1 MSSMRMEM
9 SPRLQQTMKLAPRMI
24 QSMEILQLPLMA
36 LEERIEQELAA
47 NPVLERRE
55 SDYETPDMTAV
66 AGMPKEAVSPP
77 EVNGQ
82 AAASTE
88 TKPEISDREIEQYVQ
103 DQADW
108 SSMNRGTRSRGA
120 GERDAKMDAMANTA
134 ARGASLQE
142 ELSRQWDLVE
152 VEDRIRRAGRV
163 LIDWV
168 SDDGYIRDPI
178 ETIAE
183 HLPAEMTQQDL
194 LDAIP
199 ILQQRLEPVGICAR
213 SLQECLLLQI
223 DAWERDKGMDLTV
236 PRVLVSTYLHDLEMN
251 RLPQIARKSGFTI
264 EQINQGK
271 EFLKHLNARPGTL
284 LGDSRVPTV
293 TPDAIVDRDEETG
306 EYSVRLTEEYA
317 PRLYIN
323 EIYKR
328 MAKTKS
334 VDGKTREFIANNIRN
349 ARWLIESIE
358 QRRNTLLRVLRVVV
372 EAQKEFL
379 EQGPQMMKPLP
390 MIGVADQLG
399 IHVGTVSRAVAEK
412 YVQTPRGIFPL
423 RMFFTGGTENAEG
436 EAMSWDAV
444 KAKLGEII
452 ENEDKG
458 NPLSDDEIVLKLKE
472 QGIELARRTVAKY
485 RKIAGIPPA
494 RRRKIF

>member
-1 MSSMRMEM
+1 
-9 SPRLQQTMKLAPRMI
+9 MKLAPRMI

-55 SDYETPDMTAV
+55 SDFDRPDLTPV
-66 AGMPKEAVSPP
+66 AGMPAEVVTPP
-77 EVNGQ
+77 ETPVPAGTDVKDP
-82 AAASTE
+82 AAAN
-88 TKPEISDREIEQYVQ
+88 EISDREIEQYLQ
-103 DQADW
+103 DQSDW
-108 SSMNRGTRSRGA
+108 SSMNRGMRSRSS

-134 ARGASLQE
+134 ARGDSLQE
-142 ELSRQWDLVE
+142 ELTRQWDLVE
-152 VEDRIRRAGRV
+152 VDDRIRRAGYV

-168 SDDGYIRDPI
+168 DDDGYIREPM
-178 ETIAE
+178 ETIGE
-183 HLPAEMTQQDL
+183 HLPDKLAIQDL
-194 LDAIP
+194 QDALP
-199 ILQQRLEPVGICAR
+199 ALQQRLEPVGICAR
-213 SLQECLLLQI
+213 NLQECWLLQI
-223 DAWERDKGMDLTV
+223 DAWERDKKVDLTV

-251 RLPQIARKSGFTI
+251 RLPQIGRKSGFTI
-264 EQINQGK
+264 EQINAGK
-271 EFLKHLNARPGTL
+271 EFLKHLNASPGSL
-284 LGDSRVPTV
+284 LGANRVPTV
-293 TPDAIVDRDEETG
+293 TPDAIVERDDETG
-306 EYSVRLTEEYA
+306 EYTCRLTDEHT

-328 MAKTKS
+328 MAKTKA
-334 VDGKTREFIANNIRN
+334 VDGKTREFISNNIRN

-358 QRRNTLLRVLRVVV
+358 QRRNTLLRVLKVVV

-379 EQGPQMMKPLP
+379 EHGPQFMKPLP

-412 YVQTPRGIFPL
+412 YIQTPRGIFPL
-423 RMFFTGGTENAEG
+423 RMFFTGGTENADG

-452 ENEDKG
+452 DHEDKA
-458 NPLSDDEIVLKLKE
+458 NPFSDDEIVIKLKE

-494 RRRKIF
+494 RRRKVF

>member
-1 MSSMRMEM
+1 MRMEQ
-9 SPRLQQTMKLAPRMI
+9 RMKLAPRMI

-36 LEERIEQELAA
+36 LEERIEQELEA
-47 NPVLERRE
+47 NPVLERRS
-55 SDYETPDMTAV
+55 SDFDAPDMTTV
-66 AGMPKEAVSPP
+66 AGMPKEATP
-77 EVNGQ
+77 EP
-82 AAASTE
+82 AE
-88 TKPEISDREIEQYVQ
+88 KPDISDREIEAYIQ

-108 SSMNRGTRSRGA
+108 SALKGNRVRSS

-142 ELSRQWDLVE
+142 ELERQWDLVE
-152 VEDRIRRAGRV
+152 AEDRIKRAGRV
-163 LIDWV
+163 LLDYV
-168 SDDGYIRDPI
+168 TDDGYLREPV
-178 ETIAE
+178 ENIATQ
-183 HLPAEMTQQDL
+183 LPDGLTAKDL
-194 LDAIP
+194 SDAVP
-199 ILQQRLEPVGICAR
+199 VLQERLEPVGICAR

-223 DAWERDKGMDLTV
+223 DAMERDKGLDLTV

-251 RLPQIARKSGFTI
+251 RLPQISRKSGFTI
-264 EQINQGK
+264 DQINHGK

-284 LGDSRVPTV
+284 LGETRVPTV
-293 TPDAIVDRDEETG
+293 TPDAIVERDEETG

-379 EQGPQMMKPLP
+379 EHGPQFMKPLP

-412 YVQTPRGIFPL
+412 YVQSPRGIFPL
-423 RMFFTGGTENAEG
+423 RMFFTGGTENADG

-444 KAKLGEII
+444 KAKLNEII
-452 ENEDKG
+452 EKEDKN
-458 NPLSDDEIVLKLKE
+458 NPLSDDEIVVKLKE

-485 RKIAGIPPA
+485 RKIGGIPPA
-494 RRRKIF
+494 RRRRVF

>member
-1 MSSMRMEM
+1 MRLDASQYMRMDQ
-9 SPRLQQTMKLAPRMI
+9 RMKLAPRMI

-36 LEERIEQELAA
+36 LEERIEKELEA
-47 NPVLERRE
+47 NPVLERHT
-55 SDYETPDMTAV
+55 SDNDAPDMTAV
-66 AGMPKEAVSPP
+66 AGMPKEAVTPP
-77 EVNGQ
+77 EAQNGE
-82 AAASTE
+82 AE
-88 TKPEISDREIEQYVQ
+88 KPEISDREIEQFLS
-103 DQADW
+103 DQTDW
-108 SSMNRGTRSRGA
+108 SNRGSRMRSS

-142 ELSRQWDLVE
+142 ELTRQWDLVE
-152 VEDRIRRAGRV
+152 VEDRIRRAGYV

-168 SDDGYIRDPI
+168 TDDGYIRDPMEKI
-178 ETIAE
+178 TE
-183 HLPAEMTQQDL
+183 HLPAGLTPQDIN
-194 LDAIP
+194 DAIP

-213 SLQECLLLQI
+213 SVQECLLLQI
-223 DAWERDKGMDLTV
+223 DAMERDKGLDLTV
-236 PRVLVSTYLHDLEMN
+236 PRILVTTYLHDLEMN

-264 EQINQGK
+264 DQINHGK
-271 EFLKHLNARPGTL
+271 EFLRHLNPRPGSL
-284 LGDSRVPTV
+284 LGESRVPTV
-293 TPDAIVDRDEETG
+293 TPDAIVERNEETG
-306 EYSVRLTEEYA
+306 EYTARLTEEYA

-323 EIYKR
+323 EAYKR
-328 MAKTKS
+328 MAKVKS

-379 EQGPQMMKPLP
+379 EHGPQFMKPLP

-412 YVQTPRGIFPL
+412 YIQTPRGIFPL

-452 ENEDKG
+452 ANEDKA
-458 NPLSDDEIVLKLKE
+458 NPLSDDEIVIKLKE

-485 RKIAGIPPA
+485 RKIGGIPPA
-494 RRRKIF
+494 RRRKTF

>member
-1 MSSMRMEM
+1 
-9 SPRLQQTMKLAPRMI
+9 
-24 QSMEILQLPLMA
+24 
-36 LEERIEQELAA
+36 
-47 NPVLERRE
+47 
-55 SDYETPDMTAV
+55 
-66 AGMPKEAVSPP
+66 MPKEAVTPP
-77 EVNGQ
+77 EPANQ
-82 AAASTE
+82 TTE
-88 TKPEISDREIEQYVQ
+88 EQKSAEISDREIEQYLQ
-103 DQADW
+103 DQSDW
-108 SSMNRGTRSRGA
+108 ASINRGSRVRST

-142 ELSRQWDLVE
+142 ELLRQWDLVD
-152 VEDRIRRAGRV
+152 VDDTTRRAGYV

-168 SDDGYIRDPI
+168 ADDGYIRDPI

-183 HLPAEMTQQDL
+183 HLPAGLTRQNI

-213 SLQECLLLQI
+213 NLQECLLLQI
-223 DAWERDKGMDLTV
+223 DALERDKGMDLTV
-236 PRVLVSTYLHDLEMN
+236 PRVLVNTYLHDLEMN

-271 EFLKHLNARPGTL
+271 EFLKHLNARPGAL
-284 LGDSRVPTV
+284 LGNEPVPTV
-293 TPDAIVDRDEETG
+293 TPDAIVERDEETG
-306 EYSVRLTEEYA
+306 EYSARLTEEYA
-317 PRLYIN
+317 PKLYIN

-379 EQGPQMMKPLP
+379 EHGPQFMKPLP

-452 ENEDKG
+452 QNEDKG
-458 NPLSDDEIVLKLKE
+458 NPLSDDEIVIKLKE

>member
-1 MSSMRMEM
+1 
-9 SPRLQQTMKLAPRMI
+9 
-24 QSMEILQLPLMA
+24 
-36 LEERIEQELAA
+36 
-47 NPVLERRE
+47 
-55 SDYETPDMTAV
+55 
-66 AGMPKEAVSPP
+66 
-77 EVNGQ
+77 
-82 AAASTE
+82 
-88 TKPEISDREIEQYVQ
+88 
-103 DQADW
+103 
-108 SSMNRGTRSRGA
+108 
-120 GERDAKMDAMANTA
+120 MANTA
-134 ARGASLQE
+134 ARSASLQE
-142 ELSRQWDLVE
+142 ELLRQWDLVDLG
-152 VEDRIRRAGRV
+152 DRIRRAGHV

-168 SDDGYIRDPI
+168 TDDGYIRDPI

-183 HLPAEMTQQDL
+183 HLPDGLTLKDL
-194 LDAIP
+194 QDAIP
-199 ILQQRLEPVGICAR
+199 ILQERLEPVGICAR

-223 DAWERDKGMDLTV
+223 DLLERDQELDLTV

-264 EQINQGK
+264 EQINQAK

-284 LGDSRVPTV
+284 LGENRVPTV
-293 TPDAIVDRDEETG
+293 TPDALVERDDETG
-306 EYSVRLTEEYA
+306 EYTARLTEEYA

-379 EQGPQMMKPLP
+379 EHGPQFMKPLP

-412 YVQTPRGIFPL
+412 YIQTPRGIFPL
-423 RMFFTGGTENAEG
+423 RMFFTGGTENADG

-452 ENEDKG
+452 EKEDKN
-458 NPLSDDEIVLKLKE
+458 NPLSDDEIVVKLKE

-485 RKIAGIPPA
+485 RKIGGIPPA
-494 RRRKIF
+494 RRRRLF

>member
-1 MSSMRMEM
+1 
-9 SPRLQQTMKLAPRMI
+9 MKLAPRMI

-47 NPVLERRE
+47 NPVLERKDSE
-55 SDYETPDMTAV
+55 FDPGPDLTPV
-66 AGMPKEAVSPP
+66 AGIPNEVVQPAEQTSQKEDA
-77 EVNGQ
+77 Q
-82 AAASTE
+82 ASD
-88 TKPEISDREIEQYVQ
+88 ISDREIEQYLRDQQ
-103 DQADW
+103 D
-108 SSMNRGTRSRGA
+108 MNYLNRPSRSRNS
-120 GERDAKMDAMANTA
+120 GERDAKLDAMANTA

-142 ELSRQWDLVE
+142 ELIRQWDLVE
-152 VEDRIRRAGRV
+152 EEDRIRRAGTV
-163 LIDWV
+163 LLDWV
-168 SDDGYIRDPI
+168 DEEGYIRDPL
-178 ETIAE
+178 EKIAE
-183 HLPAEMTQQDL
+183 HLPSGLTIKDLQD
-194 LDAIP
+194 AMP
-199 ILQQRLEPVGICAR
+199 VLQQRLEPPGICAHN
-213 SLQECLLLQI
+213 LQECLLLQI
-223 DAWERDKGMDLTV
+223 AAMEREKGTDLTV
-236 PRVLVSTYLHDLEMN
+236 PRTLVSTYLDDLGMN

-271 EFLKHLNARPGTL
+271 TFISHLNPGPGRL
-284 LGDSRVPTV
+284 LTDVTVPRV
-293 TPDAIVDRDEETG
+293 TPDAIVEQNEDTG
-306 EYSVRLTEEYA
+306 EYTMRLTDEHT

-358 QRRNTLLRVLRVVV
+358 QRRNTMLRVLRVVV

-379 EQGPQMMKPLP
+379 EFGPKFMKPLP

-412 YVQTPRGIFPL
+412 YIQTPRGIFPL

-436 EAMSWDAV
+436 EAMSWDAI

-452 ENEDKG
+452 ETEDKA
-458 NPLSDDEIVLKLKE
+458 NPLGDDDIVIKLKE

-485 RKIAGIPPA
+485 RKIANIPPA

>member
-1 MSSMRMEM
+1 
-9 SPRLQQTMKLAPRMI
+9 MKLAPRMI

-47 NPVLERRE
+47 NPVLERKE
-55 SDYETPDMTAV
+55 SDYDAPDMTAV
-66 AGMPKEAVSPP
+66 AGMPSEITAPPAAPDLTNQTAEAK
-77 EVNGQ
+77 
-82 AAASTE
+82 AAS
-88 TKPEISDREIEQYVQ
+88 EISDREIEQYVQ

-108 SSMNRGTRSRGA
+108 ASMNRGSRMRGS

-152 VEDRIRRAGRV
+152 VEDRIRRAGYI

-168 SDDGYIRDPI
+168 TDDGYIRDPI
-178 ETIAE
+178 EKICE
-183 HLPAEMTQQDL
+183 HLPAGLTQADVEE
-194 LDAIP
+194 AVP
-199 ILQQRLEPVGICAR
+199 VLQQRLEPVGICAR
-213 SLQECLLLQI
+213 NLQECLLLQI
-223 DAWERDKGMDLTV
+223 DAWERDKGEDLTV

-271 EFLKHLNARPGTL
+271 EFLKHLNARPGSL
-284 LGDSRVPTV
+284 LGETRVPTV
-293 TPDAIVDRDEETG
+293 TPDAIVERDDETG
-306 EYSVRLTEEYA
+306 EYTMRLTEEYT

-372 EAQKEFL
+372 E
-379 EQGPQMMKPLP
+379 
-390 MIGVADQLG
+390 
-399 IHVGTVSRAVAEK
+399 S
-412 YVQTPRGIFPL
+412 
-423 RMFFTGGTENAEG
+423 
-436 EAMSWDAV
+436 
-444 KAKLGEII
+444 
-452 ENEDKG
+452 
-458 NPLSDDEIVLKLKE
+458 
-472 QGIELARRTVAKY
+472 
-485 RKIAGIPPA
+485 
-494 RRRKIF
+494 RRKNFWNMARSS

>member
-1 MSSMRMEM
+1 MRMEQ
-9 SPRLQQTMKLAPRMI
+9 RMKLAPRMI

-36 LEERIEQELAA
+36 LEERIEQELQA
-47 NPVLERRE
+47 NPVLERKE
-55 SDYETPDMTAV
+55 SEYEAPDLTAV
-66 AGMPKEAVSPP
+66 AGIPKEATAPAEATTPQEEKQVS
-77 EVNGQ
+77 
-82 AAASTE
+82 
-88 TKPEISDREIEQYVQ
+88 EISDREIDQYMQ

-108 SSMNRGTRSRGA
+108 ATLNRGSRVRQT

-142 ELSRQWDLVE
+142 ELTRQWDLVE
-152 VEDRIRRAGRV
+152 VEDRIRRAGYV

-168 SDDGYIRDPI
+168 TDAGLIVDPL
-178 ETIAE
+178 EKIAE
-183 HLPAEMTQQDL
+183 HLPSGLTVADL
-194 LDAIP
+194 QEALP
-199 ILQQRLEPVGICAR
+199 ILQQRLEPPGICAQTM
-213 SLQECLLLQI
+213 QECLLLQI

-236 PRVLVSTYLHDLEMN
+236 PRVLVGTYLHDLEMN

-271 EFLKHLNARPGTL
+271 EFLKHLTLRPGSL
-284 LGDSRVPTV
+284 LGENRVPTV
-293 TPDAIVDRDEETG
+293 TPDAAVDRDEDTG
-306 EYSVRLTEEYA
+306 EYSIRLTDGHT

-358 QRRNTLLRVLRVVV
+358 QRRNTLLRVLKVVV

-379 EQGPQMMKPLP
+379 EHGPQFMKPLP

-452 ENEDKG
+452 ANEDKA
-458 NPLSDDEIVLKLKE
+458 NPLSDDEIVVKLKE

-485 RKIAGIPPA
+485 RKIAAIPPA
-494 RRRKIF
+494 RRRKQF

>member
-1 MSSMRMEM
+1 MRLDASQHLRMDM
-9 SPRLQQTMKLAPRMI
+9 RMKLAPRMI
-24 QSMEILQLPLMA
+24 QSMEILQLPLLA
-36 LEERIEQELAA
+36 LEERIEQELEA
-47 NPVLERRE
+47 NPVLERKTSDDE
-55 SDYETPDMTAV
+55 SPDMTPVAGIPQEAV
-66 AGMPKEAVSPP
+66 ADPSNADSKNDV
-77 EVNGQ
+77 
-82 AAASTE
+82 T
-88 TKPEISDREIEQYVQ
+88 DREIEAYMR

-108 SSMNRGTRSRGA
+108 SALGRGTRPRSS

-134 ARGASLQE
+134 APADSLEE
-142 ELSRQWDLVE
+142 ELTRQWDLVE
-152 VEDRIRRAGRV
+152 VEPRIHRAGYL
-163 LIDWV
+163 LIEWV
-168 SDDGYIRDPI
+168 DDDGYIRDPI
-178 ETIAE
+178 ETIGQN
-183 HLPAEMTQQDL
+183 LPDGLKIKDL
-194 LDAIP
+194 QDAIP
-199 ILQQRLEPVGICAR
+199 ALQQRLEPVGICAR

-223 DAWERDKGMDLTV
+223 DAMERDKGLDLTV
-236 PRVLVSTYLHDLEMN
+236 PQALVANYLHDLEMN

-264 EQINQGK
+264 EQINHAK

-284 LGDSRVPTV
+284 LGESRVPAI

-306 EYSVRLTEEYA
+306 EYSARLTDEYA
-317 PRLYIN
+317 PRLYVN

-379 EQGPQMMKPLP
+379 EHGPQFMKPLP

-452 ENEDKG
+452 EKEDKT
-458 NPLSDDEIVLKLKE
+458 NPLSDDEIVVKLKE

-485 RKIAGIPPA
+485 RKIGGIPPA
-494 RRRKIF
+494 RRRRVF

>member
-1 MSSMRMEM
+1 MRLEQ
-9 SPRLQQTMKLAPRMI
+9 RMKLAPRMI

-36 LEERIEQELAA
+36 LEERIEQEMEA
-47 NPVLERRE
+47 NPVLERKD
-55 SDYETPDMTAV
+55 SDFDQAPDLTAV
-66 AGMPKEAVSPP
+66 AGMPKEVTQTP
-77 EVNGQ
+77 ESATQ
-82 AAASTE
+82 AETPASD
-88 TKPEISDREIEQYVQ
+88 ISDREIEQYLRDQQ
-103 DQADW
+103 DM
-108 SSMNRGTRSRGA
+108 SFLNRPNRSGS

-142 ELSRQWDLVE
+142 ELTRQWDLVE
-152 VEDRIRRAGRV
+152 TEDRIRRAGAV

-168 SDDGYIRDPI
+168 DDEGYIRDPI
-178 ETIAE
+178 EKIGE
-183 HLPAEMTQQDL
+183 HLPAGLTIKDLQD
-194 LDAIP
+194 AVP
-199 ILQQRLEPVGICAR
+199 VLQQQLEPPGVCAR
-213 SLQECLLLQI
+213 TPQECLLLQI
-223 DAWERDKGMDLTV
+223 AVIERDKGMDLTI
-236 PRVLVSTYLHDLEMN
+236 PRVLVTTYLEDLGMN

-264 EQINQGK
+264 EQINQAK
-271 EFLKHLNARPGTL
+271 TFLSHLNPAPGRSLTETT
-284 LGDSRVPTV
+284 VPRV
-293 TPDAIVDRDEETG
+293 TPDAIVDRDEDTG
-306 EYSVRLTEEYA
+306 EYTLRLTDEHT

-372 EAQKEFL
+372 DAQAEFL
-379 EQGPQMMKPLP
+379 EFGPKFMKPLP

-412 YVQTPRGIFPL
+412 YIQTPRGIFPL

-436 EAMSWDAV
+436 EAMSWDAI

-452 ENEDKG
+452 EHEDKA
-458 NPLSDDEIVLKLKE
+458 NPLSDDDIVIKLKD

-485 RKIAGIPPA
+485 RKIANIPPA
-494 RRRKIF
+494 RRRKVF

>member
-1 MSSMRMEM
+1 
-9 SPRLQQTMKLAPRMI
+9 
-24 QSMEILQLPLMA
+24 
-36 LEERIEQELAA
+36 
-47 NPVLERRE
+47 
-55 SDYETPDMTAV
+55 
-66 AGMPKEAVSPP
+66 MPKEAAPAPSAD
-77 EVNGQ
+77 GQ
-82 AAASTE
+82 ATDPAAAQ
-88 TKPEISDREIEQYVQ
+88 KNDISDREIEQYLQ
-103 DQADW
+103 DQSDW
-108 SSMNRGTRSRGA
+108 STLNRSSRSRGA

-152 VEDRIRRAGRV
+152 IEDRLRRAGYV

-168 SDDGYIRDPI
+168 SDDGYLRDSMDEI
-178 ETIAE
+178 TQ
-183 HLPAEMTQQDL
+183 HLPTGLTRQDVEE
-194 LDAIP
+194 AIP
-199 ILQQRLEPVGICAR
+199 VLQQRLEPVGICAR
-213 SLQECLLLQI
+213 NLQECLLLQI
-223 DAWERDKGMDLTV
+223 DAWERDKGDDLTV

-251 RLPQIARKSGFTI
+251 RLPQISRTSGFTLD
-264 EQINQGK
+264 QINHGK
-271 EFLKHLNARPGTL
+271 EFLKHLNARPGSL
-284 LGDSRVPTV
+284 LSDPPIPKVS
-293 TPDAIVDRDEETG
+293 PDAIVDRDEETG
-306 EYSVRLTEEYA
+306 EYSVRLTDEYA

-334 VDGKTREFIANNIRN
+334 VDGKTREFISNNIRN

-379 EQGPQMMKPLP
+379 EHGPQFMKPLP

-412 YVQTPRGIFPL
+412 YVQSPRGIFPL

-452 ENEDKG
+452 EHEDKG
-458 NPLSDDEIVLKLKE
+458 NPLSDDEIVAKLKE

-485 RKIAGIPPA
+485 RKIAAIPPA
-494 RRRKIF
+494 RRRKVF

>member
-1 MSSMRMEM
+1 
-9 SPRLQQTMKLAPRMI
+9 MKLAPRMI

-36 LEERIEQELAA
+36 LEERIEQELTA
-47 NPVLERRE
+47 NPVLERKE
-55 SDYETPDMTAV
+55 SDYEAPDMTAV
-66 AGMPKEAVSPP
+66 AGMPKEVSTPDTP
-77 EVNGQ
+77 SPDADNKQ
-82 AAASTE
+82 T
-88 TKPEISDREIEQYVQ
+88 EISDREIEQYVQ

-108 SSMNRGTRSRGA
+108 SQMNRGSRSRGA

-134 ARGASLQE
+134 ARSVSLQE
-142 ELSRQWDLVE
+142 ELTRQWDLID
-152 VEDRIRRAGRV
+152 VEDRLRRAGYV
-163 LIDWV
+163 LIDWIG
-168 SDDGYIRDPI
+168 DDGYIRDPL
-178 ETIAE
+178 ETIAQ
-183 HLPAEMTQQDL
+183 HLPAGLTPKDL
-194 LDAIP
+194 EDAIP
-199 ILQQRLEPVGICAR
+199 VLQQRLEPVGIAAR
-213 SLQECLLLQI
+213 NLQECLLLQI
-223 DAWERDKGMDLTV
+223 DAWEREKRTDLTV
-236 PRVLVSTYLHDLEMN
+236 PRVLVNTYLHDLEMN

-264 EQINQGK
+264 DQINQGK
-271 EFLKHLNARPGTL
+271 EFLKHLNAKPGSL
-284 LGDSRVPTV
+284 LEDNPIPKV
-293 TPDAIVDRDEETG
+293 TPDAIVERDEESG
-306 EYSVRLTEEYA
+306 EYTCRLTDEHA

-323 EIYKR
+323 EIYKK

-379 EQGPQMMKPLP
+379 EHGPQFMKPLP

-412 YVQTPRGIFPL
+412 YIQTPRGIFPL

-452 ENEDKG
+452 DNEDKS
-458 NPLSDDEIVLKLKE
+458 NPLSDDEIVVKLKE

-485 RKIAGIPPA
+485 RKIAAIPPA
-494 RRRKIF
+494 RRRKVF

>member
-1 MSSMRMEM
+1 MEQ
-9 SPRLQQTMKLAPRMI
+9 RMKLAPRMI

-36 LEERIEQELAA
+36 LEERIEKELEA
-47 NPVLERRE
+47 NPVLERAS
-55 SDYETPDMTAV
+55 SDYDAPDMTQV
-66 AGMPKEAVSPP
+66 AGIPKEAVTP
-77 EVNGQ
+77 
-82 AAASTE
+82 ATE
-88 TKPEISDREIEQYVQ
+88 TAANEPKEISDREIEQYLQ
-103 DQADW
+103 DQSDW
-108 SSMNRGTRSRGA
+108 SSINRGTRGRSS

-134 ARGASLQE
+134 ARGLSLQE
-142 ELSRQWDLVE
+142 ELSRQWDLVDME
-152 VEDRIRRAGRV
+152 PRIRRAGYV

-168 SDDGYIRDPI
+168 ADDGYIRDPI
-178 ETIAE
+178 ETITQ
-183 HLPAEMTQQDL
+183 HLPDGLTQKDIEET
-194 LDAIP
+194 IP

-213 SLQECLLLQI
+213 SVQECLLLQI
-223 DAWERDKGMDLTV
+223 DALERSAGNDMDLTV
-236 PRVLVSTYLHDLEMN
+236 PRALVTSYLHDLEMN

-264 EQINQGK
+264 DQINHGR
-271 EFLKHLNARPGTL
+271 EFLKHLNPRPGTL
-284 LGDSRVPTV
+284 LGESRVPTV
-293 TPDAIVDRDEETG
+293 TPDAIVERDEETG
-306 EYSVRLTEEYA
+306 EYTSRLTEEYA

-323 EIYKR
+323 EVYKR
-328 MAKTKS
+328 MAKNKQD

-379 EQGPQMMKPLP
+379 EHGPQFMKPLP

-412 YVQTPRGIFPL
+412 YIQTPRGIFPL

-452 ENEDKG
+452 SEEDKA
-458 NPLSDDEIVLKLKE
+458 NPLSDDEIVVKLKE

-485 RKIAGIPPA
+485 RKIGGIPPA
-494 RRRKIF
+494 RRRKVF

>member
-1 MSSMRMEM
+1 MRMEQ
-9 SPRLQQTMKLAPRMI
+9 RMKLAPRMI

-36 LEERIEQELAA
+36 LEERIEQELQA
-47 NPVLERRE
+47 NPVLERKE
-55 SDYETPDMTAV
+55 SEYEAPDLTPV
-66 AGMPKEAVSPP
+66 AGIPKEATAPA
-77 EVNGQ
+77 E
-82 AAASTE
+82 AAAPE
-88 TKPEISDREIEQYVQ
+88 AGAEEKAVAEISDREIDQYLQ

-108 SSMNRGTRSRGA
+108 ASLNRGSRVRST

-134 ARGASLQE
+134 ARGVSLQE
-142 ELSRQWDLVE
+142 ALTRQWDLVE
-152 VEDRIRRAGRV
+152 TSDRIRRAGYI

-168 SDDGYIRDPI
+168 TDAGLISDPL

-183 HLPAEMTQQDL
+183 KMPADVTLEDLEAALPV
-194 LDAIP
+194 
-199 ILQQRLEPVGICAR
+199 LQQRLEPPGICAR
-213 SLQECLLLQI
+213 NVQECLLLQI
-223 DAWERDKGMDLTV
+223 DAWEREKDVDLTV
-236 PRVLVSTYLHDLEMN
+236 PRSLVQSYLHDLEMN

-264 EQINQGK
+264 DQINQAK
-271 EFLKHLNARPGTL
+271 EFLKHLTLRPGSL
-284 LGDSRVPTV
+284 LGENRVPTV
-293 TPDAIVDRDEETG
+293 TPDAVVERDEDTG
-306 EYSVRLTEEYA
+306 EYTIRLTDGHT

-328 MAKTKS
+328 MAKTKA
-334 VDGKTREFIANNIRN
+334 VDSKTREFIANNIRN

-358 QRRNTLLRVLRVVV
+358 QRRNTLLRVLKVVV

-379 EQGPQMMKPLP
+379 EHGPQYMKPLP

-452 ENEDKG
+452 ANEDKG
-458 NPLSDDEIVLKLKE
+458 NPLSDDEIVVKLKE

-485 RKIAGIPPA
+485 RKIAAIPPA
-494 RRRKIF
+494 RRRKVF

>member
-1 MSSMRMEM
+1 MRLDASQHMRMDL
-9 SPRLQQTMKLAPRMI
+9 RMKLAPRMI
-24 QSMEILQLPLMA
+24 QSMEILQLPLLA
-36 LEERIEQELAA
+36 LEERIEQELES
-47 NPVLERRE
+47 NPVLERSASE
-55 SDYETPDMTAV
+55 FDAPDVTPV
-66 AGMPKEAVSPP
+66 AGMPEEAVAPVQTAVA
-77 EVNGQ
+77 EQKQDITDG
-82 AAASTE
+82 
-88 TKPEISDREIEQYVQ
+88 EIDAYMR

-108 SSMNRGTRSRGA
+108 SVLNRGSRARGS

-142 ELSRQWDLVE
+142 ELAAQWDLVD
-152 VEDRIRRAGRV
+152 VADRIRRAGRI
-163 LIDWV
+163 LIDWIT
-168 SDDGYIRDPI
+168 DDGYLREPL
-178 ETIAE
+178 ETITE
-183 HLPAEMTQQDL
+183 HLPDGLTVKDFQ
-194 LDAIP
+194 DAIP
-199 ILQQRLEPVGICAR
+199 ALQERLEPPGSGAR
-213 SLQECLLLQI
+213 NLQECLLLQI
-223 DAWERDKGMDLTV
+223 DALERDKGLDLTV
-236 PRVLVSTYLHDLEMN
+236 PRVLVTTYLHDLEMN
-251 RLPQIARKSGFTI
+251 RLPQIARKSGFTM
-264 EQINQGK
+264 EQINDGK
-271 EFLKHLNARPGTL
+271 AFLKRLNARPGTL
-284 LGDSRVPTV
+284 LGESRVPAV
-293 TPDAIVDRDEETG
+293 APDALVERDEETG
-306 EYSVRLTEEYA
+306 EYKARLTEEYA

-379 EQGPQMMKPLP
+379 EHGPQFMKPLP

-412 YVQTPRGIFPL
+412 YIQTPRGIFPL

-452 ENEDKG
+452 EKEDKTR
-458 NPLSDDEIVLKLKE
+458 PLSDDEIVVKLKE

-485 RKIAGIPPA
+485 RKIGGIAPA
-494 RRRKIF
+494 RRRRVF

>member
-1 MSSMRMEM
+1 
-9 SPRLQQTMKLAPRMI
+9 MKLAPRMI

-36 LEERIEQELAA
+36 LEERIEQELEA
-47 NPVLERRE
+47 NPVLERRG
-55 SDYETPDMTAV
+55 SDYDAPDMTAV
-66 AGMPKEAVSPP
+66 AGMPKEVVTAETTP
-77 EVNGQ
+77 NGAQ
-82 AAASTE
+82 TATAE
-88 TKPEISDREIEQYVQ
+88 NDISDREIEQYLK
-103 DQADW
+103 DQSDW
-108 SSMNRGTRSRGA
+108 STLRGSRSRGS

-142 ELSRQWDLVE
+142 ELTSQWDLVE
-152 VEDRIRRAGRV
+152 VEDRIRRAGYV

-168 SDDGYIRDPI
+168 TDDGYLREPL
-178 ETIAE
+178 ESIAE
-183 HLPAEMTQQDL
+183 HLPDGLTSKDL
-194 LDAIP
+194 QDAIP

-213 SLQECLLLQI
+213 NLQECLLLQM
-223 DAWERDKGMDLTV
+223 DALERDKGLDLTI
-236 PRVLVSTYLHDLEMN
+236 PRVLISTYLHDLEMN
-251 RLPQIARKSGFTI
+251 RLPQIARKSGFNM
-264 EQINQGK
+264 EQINQGR
-271 EFLKHLNARPGTL
+271 EYLKHLNARPGTL
-284 LGDSRVPTV
+284 LGESRVPTV
-293 TPDAIVDRDEETG
+293 SPDAIVERDDETG
-306 EYSVRLTEEYA
+306 EYTCRLTDEYA

-379 EQGPQMMKPLP
+379 AQGPQFMKPLP

-412 YVQTPRGIFPL
+412 YIQTPRGIFPL

-452 ENEDKG
+452 EHEDKN
-458 NPLSDDEIVLKLKE
+458 NPLSDDEIVVKLKE

-485 RKIAGIPPA
+485 RKIGGIPPA
-494 RRRKIF
+494 RRRRVF

>member
-1 MSSMRMEM
+1 MRMEQ
-9 SPRLQQTMKLAPRMI
+9 RMKLAPRMI

-47 NPVLERRE
+47 NPVLERQE
-55 SDYETPDMTAV
+55 SEFERPDLTPV
-66 AGMPKEAVSPP
+66 AGIPQEVVSPP
-77 EVNGQ
+77 DATNQ
-82 AAASTE
+82 TAAE
-88 TKPEISDREIEQYVQ
+88 TKAAEISDREIEQYIQ
-103 DQADW
+103 DQSDW
-108 SSMNRGTRSRGA
+108 SSMNRGTRSRGS

-142 ELSRQWDLVE
+142 ELTRQWDLVE
-152 VEDRIRRAGRV
+152 VPPNIRRAGHI

-168 SDDGYIRDPI
+168 NDAGYIREPM
-178 ETIAE
+178 ETIGE
-183 HLPAEMTQQDL
+183 HLPSGLTVKDL
-194 LDAIP
+194 EDALP

-213 SLQECLLLQI
+213 NLQEAWLLQI
-223 DAWERDKGMDLTV
+223 DAWERDKNLDLTV
-236 PRVLVSTYLHDLEMN
+236 PRVLVSTYLSDLEMN

-264 EQINQGK
+264 DQINTGK
-271 EFLKHLNARPGTL
+271 EFLKHLNASPGSL
-284 LGDSRVPTV
+284 LGDNRVPTV
-293 TPDAIVDRDEETG
+293 TPDAIVERDEETG
-306 EYSVRLTEEYA
+306 EYSCRLTDEHT
-317 PRLYIN
+317 PKLYIN

-328 MAKTKS
+328 MAKTKA

-358 QRRNTLLRVLRVVV
+358 QRRNTLLRVLKVVV

-379 EQGPQMMKPLP
+379 EHGPQFMKPLP

-452 ENEDKG
+452 ANEDKS
-458 NPLSDDEIVLKLKE
+458 NPLSDDEIVVKLKE

-485 RKIAGIPPA
+485 RKIGGIPPA
-494 RRRKIF
+494 RRRKTF

>member
-1 MSSMRMEM
+1 MRMEQ
-9 SPRLQQTMKLAPRMI
+9 RMKLAPRMI

-36 LEERIEQELAA
+36 LEERIEQELSS

-55 SDYETPDMTAV
+55 SEFEQPDLTPV
-66 AGMPKEAVSPP
+66 AGIPQEVVSPSSP
-77 EVNGQ
+77 SPDDSNTSLQ
-82 AAASTE
+82 
-88 TKPEISDREIEQYVQ
+88 KEITDREIEQYLQ

-108 SSMNRGTRSRGA
+108 SSMNRGSRMRSS

-134 ARGASLQE
+134 ARGESLQE
-142 ELSRQWDLVE
+142 ELTLQWDLVE
-152 VEDRIRRAGRV
+152 VDERIRRAGYV

-168 SDDGYIRDPI
+168 NDAGYILEPM
-178 ETIAE
+178 ETIGE
-183 HLPAEMTQQDL
+183 HLPDGLTVQDL
-194 LDAIP
+194 HDALP

-213 SLQECLLLQI
+213 NLQECWLIQI
-223 DAWERDKGMDLTV
+223 EAWERDKNADLTV
-236 PRVLVSTYLHDLEMN
+236 PRALVSTYLQDLAMN

-264 EQINQGK
+264 EQINAGK
-271 EFLKHLNARPGTL
+271 EFLKHLNTSPGTL
-284 LGDSRVPTV
+284 LSEDRVPTV
-293 TPDAIVDRDEETG
+293 TPDAIVEREEETG
-306 EYSVRLTEEYA
+306 DYTCRLTDEHT

-328 MAKTKS
+328 MAKTKA
-334 VDGKTREFIANNIRN
+334 VDGKTREFISNNIRN

-358 QRRNTLLRVLRVVV
+358 QRRNTLLRVLKVVI

-379 EQGPQMMKPLP
+379 EHGPQFMKPLP

-412 YVQTPRGIFPL
+412 YIQTPRGIFPL

-452 ENEDKG
+452 ANENKS
-458 NPLSDDEIVLKLKE
+458 NPLSDDEIVVKLKE

-485 RKIAGIPPA
+485 RKIGNIPPA
-494 RRRKIF
+494 RRRKTF

>member
-1 MSSMRMEM
+1 MRMEQ
-9 SPRLQQTMKLAPRMI
+9 RMKLAPRMI

-36 LEERIEQELAA
+36 LEERIEKELEA
-47 NPVLERRE
+47 NPVLERRV
-55 SDYETPDMTAV
+55 SDNDTPDMTPV
-66 AGMPKEAVSPP
+66 AGMPQEAVTPP
-77 EVNGQ
+77 ESAPGQ
-82 AAASTE
+82 PEKS
-88 TKPEISDREIEQYVQ
+88 EISDREIEQFLS
-103 DQADW
+103 DQSDW
-108 SSMNRGTRSRGA
+108 SNRGSRIRST

-142 ELSRQWDLVE
+142 ELTRQWDLVE
-152 VEDRIRRAGRV
+152 VEDRIRRAGHI

-168 SDDGYIRDPI
+168 GDDGYIRDPI
-178 ETIAE
+178 EKITE
-183 HLPAEMTQQDL
+183 HLPAGLTPQDIA
-194 LDAIP
+194 DAFP

-213 SLQECLLLQI
+213 NVQECLLLQI
-223 DAWERDKGMDLTV
+223 DAMERDKGLDLTV
-236 PRVLVSTYLHDLEMN
+236 PRVLVGTYLHDLEMN

-264 EQINQGK
+264 DQINHGK
-271 EFLKHLNARPGTL
+271 EFLRHLNFRPGSL
-284 LGDSRVPTV
+284 LGESRVPTV
-293 TPDAIVDRDEETG
+293 TPDAIVERDEETG
-306 EYSVRLTEEYA
+306 EYSARLTEEYA

-323 EIYKR
+323 EAYKR
-328 MAKTKS
+328 MAKVKS
-334 VDGKTREFIANNIRN
+334 VDSKTREFIANNIRN

-379 EQGPQMMKPLP
+379 EHGPQYMKPLP

-412 YVQTPRGIFPL
+412 YIQTPRGIFPL

-452 ENEDKG
+452 ANEDKG
-458 NPLSDDEIVLKLKE
+458 NPLSDDEIVIKLKE

-485 RKIAGIPPA
+485 RKIGGIPPA
-494 RRRKIF
+494 RRRKTF

>member
-1 MSSMRMEM
+1 MRMEQ
-9 SPRLQQTMKLAPRMI
+9 RMKLAPRMI

-55 SDYETPDMTAV
+55 SDYESPDLSGV
-66 AGMPKEAVSPP
+66 AGMPKEAVAPQ
-77 EVNGQ
+77 EVNAQ
-82 AAASTE
+82 ATTDNKTS
-88 TKPEISDREIEQYVQ
+88 EISDREIEQYIQ

-108 SSMNRGTRSRGA
+108 SSMNRGSRSRGN

-142 ELSRQWDLVE
+142 ELTRQWDLVD
-152 VEDRIRRAGRV
+152 VEPRIRRAGYV

-168 SDDGYIRDPI
+168 SDDGYIRDSI
-178 ETIAE
+178 DTIAQ
-183 HLPAEMTQQDL
+183 HLPSELTVKDL
-194 LDAIP
+194 QDAIP
-199 ILQQRLEPVGICAR
+199 VLQQRLEPVGICAR
-213 SLQECLLLQI
+213 NLQECLLLQI
-223 DAWERDKGMDLTV
+223 DAWERDKGVDLTV
-236 PRVLVSTYLHDLEMN
+236 PRVLVNTYLHDLEMN

-264 EQINQGK
+264 DQINQGK
-271 EFLKHLNARPGTL
+271 EFLKHLNARPGSL
-284 LGDSRVPTV
+284 LANEPVPTV
-293 TPDAIVDRDEETG
+293 TPDAIVERDEETG
-306 EYSVRLTEEYA
+306 EYTARLTEEYA
-317 PRLYIN
+317 PKLYIN

-379 EQGPQMMKPLP
+379 EHGPQFMKPLP

-412 YVQTPRGIFPL
+412 YIQTPRGIFPL

-452 ENEDKG
+452 QHEDKT
-458 NPLSDDEIVLKLKE
+458 NPLSDDEIVVKLKE

-485 RKIAGIPPA
+485 RKIGGIPPA
-494 RRRKIF
+494 RRRKVF

>member
-1 MSSMRMEM
+1 
-9 SPRLQQTMKLAPRMI
+9 MKLAPRMI

-47 NPVLERRE
+47 NPVLERKE
-55 SDYETPDMTAV
+55 SEYDPGPEPIPV
-66 AGMPKEAVSPP
+66 AGMPE
-77 EVNGQ
+77 EVVRPAEGAADGQ
-82 AAASTE
+82 ATQQNAND
-88 TKPEISDREIEQYVQ
+88 ISDREIEQYIQ
-103 DQADW
+103 DQNDFAY
-108 SSMNRGTRSRGA
+108 MNRGTKSRYS
-120 GERDAKMDAMANTA
+120 GERDAKLDAMANTA

-142 ELSRQWDLVE
+142 ELQRQWDLVE
-152 VEDRIRRAGRV
+152 VPEEIHRAGYV
-163 LIDWV
+163 LIDFV
-168 SDDGYIRDPI
+168 EDDGYIRDDF
-178 ETIAE
+178 EEVAK
-183 HLPAEMTQQDL
+183 HLPDGVTREDL
-194 LDAIP
+194 DRALP
-199 ILQQRLEPVGICAR
+199 ILQQRLEPPGICAR
-213 SLQECLLLQI
+213 NAQECLLLQI
-223 DAWERDKGMDLTV
+223 DVLEREQGTDLTV
-236 PRVLVSTYLHDLEMN
+236 PRVLVTTYLHDLEMN

-264 EQINQGK
+264 DQINAGK
-271 EFLKHLNARPGTL
+271 EFLRHLNPRPGRL
-284 LGDSRVPTV
+284 LGETKVPSV
-293 TPDAIVDRDEETG
+293 TPDAIVERDEDTG
-306 EYSVRLTEEYA
+306 EYTIRLTDEHT

-358 QRRNTLLRVLRVVV
+358 QRRNTLLRVLKVVV

-379 EQGPQMMKPLP
+379 DHGPQFMKPLP

-412 YVQTPRGIFPL
+412 YIQTPRGIFPL

-452 ENEDKG
+452 ENEDKT
-458 NPLSDDEIVLKLKE
+458 NPLSDDEIVVKLKE

-485 RKIAGIPPA
+485 RKIANIPPA
-494 RRRKIF
+494 RRRKVF

>member
-1 MSSMRMEM
+1 MRLEQ
-9 SPRLQQTMKLAPRMI
+9 RMKLAPRMI

-47 NPVLERRE
+47 NPVLERKE
-55 SDYETPDMTAV
+55 SEFEPPQDMTLV
-66 AGMPKEAVSPP
+66 AGMPKELATAP
-77 EVNGQ
+77 EATTVADT
-82 AAASTE
+82 AA
-88 TKPEISDREIEQYVQ
+88 KEISDREIEAYLQ
-103 DQADW
+103 DQQDFGL
-108 SSMNRGTRSRGA
+108 SNRGSRSRFS

-134 ARGASLQE
+134 ARAVSLEE
-142 ELSRQWDLVE
+142 ELTRQWDLVD
-152 VEDRIRRAGRV
+152 VDDKTHRAGAI
-163 LIDWV
+163 LLEWV
-168 SDDGYIRDPI
+168 ADDGYIRDSLDVI
-178 ETIAE
+178 CE
-183 HLPAEMTQQDL
+183 HLPPDL
-194 LDAIP
+194 TRDDIEKTIP
-199 ILQQRLEPVGICAR
+199 ILQGRLEPPGICAR
-213 SLQECLLLQI
+213 NIQECLLMQI
-223 DAWERDKGMDLTV
+223 DAWECEKGTDLTV
-236 PRVLVSTYLHDLEMN
+236 PRVLVTHHLHDLEMN

-264 EQINQGK
+264 DQVNQGK
-271 EFLKHLNARPGTL
+271 EFLRHLNPRPGRL
-284 LGDSRVPTV
+284 LGDHQVPAV
-293 TPDAIVDRDEETG
+293 SPDALIERDEDTG
-306 EYSVRLTEEYA
+306 EYHLRLTDEHA

-372 EAQKEFL
+372 DAQKEFL
-379 EQGPQMMKPLP
+379 EHGPQFMKPLP

-412 YVQTPRGIFPL
+412 YVQTERGIFPL

-452 ENEDKG
+452 DKEDKN
-458 NPLSDDEIVLKLKE
+458 NPLSDDDIVVKLKE

-485 RKIAGIPPA
+485 RKIASIPPA
-494 RRRKIF
+494 RRRRIF

>member
-1 MSSMRMEM
+1 
-9 SPRLQQTMKLAPRMI
+9 
-24 QSMEILQLPLMA
+24 
-36 LEERIEQELAA
+36 
-47 NPVLERRE
+47 
-55 SDYETPDMTAV
+55 
-66 AGMPKEAVSPP
+66 
-77 EVNGQ
+77 
-82 AAASTE
+82 
-88 TKPEISDREIEQYVQ
+88 
-103 DQADW
+103 
-108 SSMNRGTRSRGA
+108 
-120 GERDAKMDAMANTA
+120 
-134 ARGASLQE
+134 
-142 ELSRQWDLVE
+142 
-152 VEDRIRRAGRV
+152 V

-168 SDDGYIRDPI
+168 TDAGLIADPL
-178 ETIAE
+178 EKIAE
-183 HLPAEMTQQDL
+183 HLPSGLTLADL
-194 LDAIP
+194 QEALP
-199 ILQQRLEPVGICAR
+199 ILQQRLEPAGICAQTV
-213 SLQECLLLQI
+213 QESLLLQI

-236 PRVLVSTYLHDLEMN
+236 PRVLVGTYLHDLEMN

-271 EFLKHLNARPGTL
+271 EFLKHLTLRPGSL
-284 LGDSRVPTV
+284 LGENRVPTV
-293 TPDAIVDRDEETG
+293 TPDAIVDRDEDTG
-306 EYSVRLTEEYA
+306 EYSLRLTDGHT

-358 QRRNTLLRVLRVVV
+358 QRRNTLLRVLKVVV

-379 EQGPQMMKPLP
+379 EHGPQFMKPLP

-452 ENEDKG
+452 ANEDKA
-458 NPLSDDEIVLKLKE
+458 NPLSDDEIVVKLKE

-485 RKIAGIPPA
+485 RKIAAIPPA
-494 RRRKIF
+494 RRRKQF

>member
-1 MSSMRMEM
+1 MRMDM
-9 SPRLQQTMKLAPRMI
+9 RMKLAPRMI

-36 LEERIEQELAA
+36 LEERIEQELQA
-47 NPVLERRE
+47 NPVLERKT
-55 SDYETPDMTAV
+55 SDYESPDLTPV
-66 AGMPKEAVSPP
+66 AGIPQEAVPP
-77 EVNGQ
+77 ETQ
-82 AAASTE
+82 TTE
-88 TKPEISDREIEQYVQ
+88 QKQEISDREIEAYMR

-108 SSMNRGTRSRGA
+108 SSLNRGTRGRVN

-134 ARGASLQE
+134 ARNASLQE
-142 ELSRQWDLVE
+142 ELIGQWDLVE
-152 VEDRIRRAGRV
+152 VDDRIRRAGYH

-168 SDDGYIRDPI
+168 SDDGYLRDPI
-178 ETIAE
+178 EKMGE
-183 HLPAEMTQQDL
+183 HLPDGLTIKDL
-194 LDAIP
+194 QDAIP
-199 ILQQRLEPVGICAR
+199 VLQDRLEPVGICAR

-223 DAWERDKGMDLTV
+223 AALERDKGLDLTV
-236 PRVLVSTYLHDLEMN
+236 PQAIVSTYLHDLEMN

-264 EQINQGK
+264 EQINQAK

-284 LGDSRVPTV
+284 LGESRVPTV
-293 TPDAIVDRDEETG
+293 SPDALVERDEETG
-306 EYSVRLTEEYA
+306 EYTVRLTDEHA

-334 VDGKTREFIANNIRN
+334 VDNKTREFIANNIRN

-379 EQGPQMMKPLP
+379 DHGPQFMKPLP

-412 YVQTPRGIFPL
+412 YIQTPRGIFPL

-444 KAKLGEII
+444 KAKLTEII
-452 ENEDKG
+452 EKEDKT
-458 NPLSDDEIVLKLKE
+458 NPLSDDEIVVKLKE

-485 RKIAGIPPA
+485 RKIGNIPPA
-494 RRRKIF
+494 RRRRVF

>member
-1 MSSMRMEM
+1 MRLDASQHMRMEQ
-9 SPRLQQTMKLAPRMI
+9 RMKLAPRMI

-36 LEERIEQELAA
+36 LEERIEQELSA
-47 NPVLERRE
+47 NPVLERKE
-55 SDYETPDMTAV
+55 SDYEAPDLTAV
-66 AGMPKEAVSPP
+66 AGMPKEVSAAP
-77 EVNGQ
+77 ETTQ
-82 AAASTE
+82 ASEDKQQA
-88 TKPEISDREIEQYVQ
+88 EISDREIEQYVQ

-108 SSMNRGTRSRGA
+108 SQLNRGTRSRSS

-134 ARGASLQE
+134 ARSISLQE
-142 ELSRQWDLVE
+142 ELTRQWDMVD
-152 VEDRIRRAGRV
+152 VEDRIRRAGYV
-163 LIDWV
+163 VIDWV
-168 SDDGYIRDPI
+168 GDDGYIRDPI
-178 ETIAE
+178 ETIAQ
-183 HLPAEMTQQDL
+183 HLPAGLTAKDIE
-194 LDAIP
+194 DAIP
-199 ILQQRLEPVGICAR
+199 VLQLRLEPVGICAR
-213 SLQECLLLQI
+213 NLQECLLLQI
-223 DAWERDKGMDLTV
+223 DAWERDKGTDLTV
-236 PRVLVSTYLHDLEMN
+236 PRVLVNTYLHDLEMN

-264 EQINQGK
+264 DQINQGK
-271 EFLKHLNARPGTL
+271 EFLKHLNARPGSL
-284 LGDSRVPTV
+284 LENAPVPKV
-293 TPDAIVDRDEETG
+293 SPDAIVERDDETG
-306 EYSVRLTEEYA
+306 EYTCRLTDEHA

-379 EQGPQMMKPLP
+379 EHGPQFMKPLP

-412 YVQTPRGIFPL
+412 YIQTPRGIFPL

-452 ENEDKG
+452 DNEDKA
-458 NPLSDDEIVLKLKE
+458 NPLSDDEIVVKLKE

-485 RKIAGIPPA
+485 RKIAAIPPA

>member
-1 MSSMRMEM
+1 MRMEQ
-9 SPRLQQTMKLAPRMI
+9 RMKLAPRMI

-36 LEERIEQELAA
+36 LEERIEQELSA

-55 SDYETPDMTAV
+55 SDYETPDLTAV
-66 AGMPKEAVSPP
+66 AGMPKEVVTPA
-77 EVNGQ
+77 EVTTPQVQKQ
-82 AAASTE
+82 AND
-88 TKPEISDREIEQYVQ
+88 ISDREIDQYLQ
-103 DQADW
+103 DQSDW
-108 SSMNRGTRSRGA
+108 SSLNRSSRQRSS

-142 ELSRQWDLVE
+142 ELTRQWDLVE
-152 VEDRIRRAGRV
+152 VEDRIRRAGYV
-163 LIDWV
+163 AIDWV
-168 SDDGYIRDPI
+168 GDDGYIRDTM
-178 ETIAE
+178 ETVCQ
-183 HLPAEMTQQDL
+183 HLPAGLTTKDVE
-194 LDAIP
+194 DAIP
-199 ILQQRLEPVGICAR
+199 VLQQRLEPVGICAR
-213 SLQECLLLQI
+213 NLQECLLLQI
-223 DAWERDKGMDLTV
+223 DAWERDKDFDLTV
-236 PRVLVSTYLHDLEMN
+236 PRVLVSTYMHDLEMN

-271 EFLKHLNARPGTL
+271 EFLKHLNARPGAL
-284 LGDSRVPTV
+284 LSNAPVPKV
-293 TPDAIVDRDEETG
+293 TPDAIVERNDETG
-306 EYSVRLTEEYA
+306 EYTARLTEEYA

-334 VDGKTREFIANNIRN
+334 VDGKTREYISNNIRN

-379 EQGPQMMKPLP
+379 EHGPQMMKPLP

-412 YVQTPRGIFPL
+412 YIQTPRGIFPL

-452 ENEDKG
+452 QTEDKG
-458 NPLSDDEIVLKLKE
+458 NPLSDDEIVVKLKE

>member
-1 MSSMRMEM
+1 MEQ
-9 SPRLQQTMKLAPRMI
+9 RMKLAPRMI

-55 SDYETPDMTAV
+55 SDFEQPDLTPV
-66 AGMPKEAVSPP
+66 AGIPQ
-77 EVNGQ
+77 EVV
-82 AAASTE
+82 ALPATEPASDKNEVT
-88 TKPEISDREIEQYVQ
+88 DREIEQYLQ

-108 SSMNRGTRSRGA
+108 SSLNRGSRSRSS

-134 ARGASLQE
+134 ARGDSLQE
-142 ELSRQWDLVE
+142 ELTLQWDLVE
-152 VEDRIRRAGRV
+152 VSDRIRRAGHI

-168 SDDGYIRDPI
+168 NDAGYILDPL
-178 ETIAE
+178 ESIAK
-183 HLPAEMTQQDL
+183 HLPSDLSIDDLQDAL
-194 LDAIP
+194 P
-199 ILQQRLEPVGICAR
+199 VLQQRLEPVGICAR
-213 SLQECLLLQI
+213 NLQECWLIQI
-223 DAWERDKGMDLTV
+223 DAWERDKNADLTV
-236 PRVLVSTYLHDLEMN
+236 PRTLVSSYLNDLAMN
-251 RLPQIARKSGFTI
+251 RLPQISRKSGFTI
-264 EQINQGK
+264 DQINAGK
-271 EFLKHLNARPGTL
+271 EFLKHLNTSPGTL
-284 LGDSRVPTV
+284 LGEDRVPTV
-293 TPDAIVDRDEETG
+293 TPDAIVERDEETG
-306 EYSVRLTEEYA
+306 DYTCRLTDEHS

-328 MAKTKS
+328 MAKTKA
-334 VDGKTREFIANNIRN
+334 VDGKTREFISNNIRN

-358 QRRNTLLRVLRVVV
+358 QRRNTLLRVLKVVV

-379 EQGPQMMKPLP
+379 EHGPQFMKPLP

-412 YVQTPRGIFPL
+412 YIQTPRGIFPL

-444 KAKLGEII
+444 KAKLSEII
-452 ENEDKG
+452 TNEDKA
-458 NPLSDDEIVLKLKE
+458 NPLSDDEIVVKLKE

-485 RKIAGIPPA
+485 RKIANIPPA
-494 RRRKIF
+494 RRRKTF